1 MKKQLHYLS
10 LLILLSLCGCEVTL
24 HDNYVETEPLPLET
38 PIEIKLD
45 AEQNSS
51 GELLLIE
58 GLKVGF
64 QINTP
69 ESQLISASFYIGDN
83 LICETNSPQGS
94 FDVYNN
100 NLTGNNQVKCEITTK
115 SLKQGESIRDQ
126 AYGGQTYMG
135 EMSWPARFTTPKLT
149 VYQIPEESSLENVII
164 HWTFNLDNFY
174 FKVIDKGEVVVA
186 KTKETSITLPAPSFG
201 KQNYIEVRI
210 VDEAG
215 NEPFHSITGGYTYLG
230 PGVSLKGNQMKSL
243 YNSYSNTLYASSYN
257 EVTSYAIPSLTTIS
271 EYKNGK
277 GNGTPIAAA
286 PNSDKIAVDYSDQIC
301 IFSGKELK
309 LITTINYPE
318 VPYAPKDILFTSD
331 HKLVLYYNYLSKI
344 YIYNT
349 DNGQLEKSIFL
360 PETNFPEEH
369 SAATWYYQISENYL
383 CEPVQHYGFYLT
395 PLKNFEKGKSIFYPQ
410 GYSNYFFHP
419 THPHELIIVSTENNK
434 VSILNCL
441 SGEIIRTISKGKE
454 YAFCNIDPV
463 TGNYLFRNSYYAL
476 ITNENGDELFRMRS
490 EDTSPYLANNILTCW
505 AGAAINV
512 EPYLKKP

>member
-69 ESQLISASFYIGDN
+69 ESRLISASFYIGNN
-83 LICETNSPQGS
+83 LVCETNSPQGS

-100 NLTGNNQVKCEITTK
+100 NLTGNNQVKCEIITK

-149 VYQIPEESSLENVII
+149 VYQIPEESSLENIII
-164 HWTFNLDNFY
+164 HWTFNLENFY

-215 NEPFHSITGGYTYLG
+215 NEPFHSITGGYTYSG
-230 PGVSLKGNQMKSL
+230 PGVSLKGSQMKSL

-286 PNSDKIAVDYSDQIC
+286 LNSDKIAVDYSDEIC

-309 LITTINYPE
+309 LIATINYPE
-318 VPYAPKDILFTSD
+318 VAYAPKDILFTSN
-331 HKLVLYYNYLSKI
+331 HKLVLYYNHLSKV

-349 DNGQLEKSIFL
+349 DNGQLEKNIFL
-360 PETNFPEEH
+360 PETDFPEEH

-395 PLKNFEKGKSIFYPQ
+395 PLQNFEKGKTVFYPH

-441 SGEIIRTISKGKE
+441 SGEIVRTISKGKE

-463 TGNYLFRNSYYAL
+463 TGNYLFRNSYSRQ
-476 ITNENGDELFRMRS
+476 I
-490 EDTSPYLANNILTCW
+490 
-505 AGAAINV
+505 
-512 EPYLKKP
+512 